1 MQHRFLVVLI
11 LLAMMFNTS
20 WRGQSSFCIL
30 EDAEIACEFDA
41 EAIDESL
48 EIKIGQL
55 WSCVF
60 AIGLVVHTIGVL
72 FLSKENQLVFALIRF
87 RRGPPMIRLA

>member
-1 MQHRFLVVLI
+1 METGLHSVRFGMLAALMQHRFLVVLI

-41 EAIDESL
+41 ESIVEPL
-48 EIKIGQL
+48 EIKVG
-55 WSCVF
+55 SCGRVS
-60 AIGLVVHTIGVL
+60 L
-72 FLSKENQLVFALIRF
+72 QLV
-87 RRGPPMIRLA
+87 